1 MTCPKCASKMFETS
15 LNYESNG
22 RDNFSVVE
30 DRRFY
35 KCHIC
40 SFRFFPPGSRKK
52 RRFVKGEKIKGIG
65 VPVD

>member
-1 MTCPKCASKMFETS
+1 MTCPKCESRMFETS

-22 RDNFSVVE
+22 KDNFSVIE
-30 DRRFY
+30 DQRFF

-40 SFRFFPPGSRKK
+40 SFRHFPRVKKK